1 MAKGQAGREEG
12 GGRGPWQRLETRD
25 SLEIA
30 SSSLSALR
38 LLYVC
43 VCICL
48 CVYLCVF
55 ICVCACAV
63 CLLISK
69 S

>member
-1 MAKGQAGREEG
+1 MAKGQAGKEEG

-43 VCICL
+43 VCICMSVRVCL
-48 CVYLCVF
+48 CVCVCCVF
-55 ICVCACAV
+55 AN
-63 CLLISK
+63 
-69 S
+69 